1 MADNR
6 IISIVRWG
14 WVWYEKLFSN
24 EEAVIRR
31 DWYLRNSR
39 LHKICLSRGQGW
51 WRLWWRFDNIW
62 ELVKSVQTSR
72 FLIGLNRA
80 RNKEKNK
87 LRHHHITYMVCSI
100 IDDSFRPIS
109 AREIAQ
115 LHLQVILG
123 LLKSFPPASFILRGD
138 PRADADG
145 VFCVVVYTWISIPFP
160 SSPRSRRS

>member
-31 DWYLRNSR
+31 DMITPSEICVNSR
-39 LHKICLSRGQGW
+39 LHKIGLSRGQGW
-51 WRLWWRFDNIW
+51 WRLCWRFDKIW
-62 ELVKSVQTSR
+62 ELVKFVQISR

-87 LRHHHITYMVCSI
+87 LRHHHVTYVVCSI
-100 IDDSFRPIS
+100 IDDSSRPIS
-109 AREIAQ
+109 AREITQ

-123 LLKSFPPASFILRGD
+123 LFNIFLLLLLFFVVILGWTRTKSFVLL
-138 PRADADG
+138 
-145 VFCVVVYTWISIPFP
+145 
-160 SSPRSRRS
+160 

>member
-31 DWYLRNSR
+31 DMITPSEICVNSR
-39 LHKICLSRGQGW
+39 LHKIGLSRGQGW
-51 WRLWWRFDNIW
+51 WRLCWRFDKIW
-62 ELVKSVQTSR
+62 ELVKFVQTSR

-87 LRHHHITYMVCSI
+87 LRHHHVTYVVCSI
-100 IDDSFRPIS
+100 IDDSSRPIS
-109 AREIAQ
+109 AREITQ

-123 LLKSFPPASFILRGD
+123 LFNIFLLLLLFFVVIVGWTRTKSFVLL
-138 PRADADG
+138 
-145 VFCVVVYTWISIPFP
+145 
-160 SSPRSRRS
+160 